1 MSPSP
6 DILFLAHPGRL
17 QDWFFRGRSKERAE
31 QLEFS
36 VRLNHLNA
44 PLSGEDWAD
53 LLVGVDAVLTTWGSP
68 RLDEIVLSRNSTLK
82 IVGHVGGSV
91 AGIVSAELYERGVR
105 VCTANP
111 LMARTVAEWSLMM
124 TLVGLRR
131 LVTYA
136 RFRNADP
143 GPIWEERQINL
154 PPSDAV
160 IGIWGYGDVARRL
173 IELLRPLKPK
183 EIIVSDDF
191 LTADTAAAEGIRK
204 IDLDSLFAQADVI
217 HCLTSLNPA
226 NKGRVGAKQL
236 AAIKDGAALLN
247 CGRAALIQEDALIA
261 ELRRNRFAAIMDVYE
276 SEPLT
281 EGHPFREMTNVILT
295 PHNAG
300 CGRDETYL
308 AAMLD
313 EFDRFFRGE
322 PLQME
327 VLQERAMVM
336 TDASLMRGR
345 SGGST
350 S

>member
-1 MSPSP
+1 MMNPP
-6 DILFLAHPGRL
+6 PNILFIAHPGHL
-17 QDWFFRGRSKERAE
+17 QDWFFRGRSKDRAE
-31 QLEFS
+31 ELGFE
-36 VRLNHLNA
+36 VRLNHRTS
-44 PLSGEDWAD
+44 PLKDEEWAD
-53 LLVGVDAVLTTWGSP
+53 LLVGVDALLTTWGSP
-68 RLDEIVLSRNSTLK
+68 RLDDVVLSRNSTLR

-91 AGIVSAELYERGVR
+91 AGIVSPELYERGVR
-105 VCTANP
+105 VCTANS
-111 LMARTVAEWSLMM
+111 LMARTVAEWGLMM

-131 LVTYA
+131 LLGYA
-136 RFRNADP
+136 RFRAADP
-143 GPIWEERQINL
+143 GPLWEERQTSL

-173 IELLRPLKPK
+173 IQLLRPLEPR

-191 LTADTAAAEGIRK
+191 LTADTASAEGIRK
-204 IDLDSLFAQADVI
+204 VELDEIFARADVI

-226 NKGRVGAKQL
+226 NKGRVGAVQL

-261 ELRRNRFAAIMDVYE
+261 ELRRNRFTAIMDVYE
-276 SEPLT
+276 SEPLA
-281 EGHPFREMTNVILT
+281 GDHPFREMTNVMLT

-322 PLQME
+322 PLKME
-327 VLQERAMVM
+327 VPQERAVVM
-336 TDASLMRGR
+336 TDSSLMRGR
-345 SGGST
+345 S
-350 S
+350 